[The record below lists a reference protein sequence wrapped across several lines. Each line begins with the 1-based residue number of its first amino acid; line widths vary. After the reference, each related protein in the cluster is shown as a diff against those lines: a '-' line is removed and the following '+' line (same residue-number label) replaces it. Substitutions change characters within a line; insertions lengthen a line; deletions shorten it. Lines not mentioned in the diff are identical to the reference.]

1 MNNHLLIQTAL
12 CIIHSALLLPTAAV
26 VADEKK
32 TEVNPIGAM
41 ELTGAGIKLSFDT
54 AENGFG
60 CLSIENRLG
69 APVAFGH
76 ATQGGGGFWQ
86 ATFWRDGNPSSSTS
100 VSNLSPCISRNVERI
115 GDTLRFTWHGL
126 TLGTETGV
134 VDVVAAVSLSDAGN
148 AAEWRL
154 SMANRSGKWGLAST
168 TFPVF
173 RKIVRSGEATA
184 LLPDGCWG
192 GRLLKNFEENNR
204 PRLIYPW
211 YGAGGAPVQ
220 TLAYMIA
227 GAGLQITA
235 LDGKSQEKTFGTEK
249 QNATIWYRCP
259 DEGRPGAANTPDFA
273 VETAVFR
280 GDWWIAAKRYR
291 KWALQQE
298 WAAKGPLS
306 RRGDFNRRIGDVGFW
321 LQLWKGPVDLTN
333 IVDKT
338 IAVFPDIPL
347 GVHWYTWHKIPSTIP
362 TRNSSRHVKELVR
375 RCNGCQGAWRL
386 PCPT

>member
-126 TLGTETGV
+126 TLGTGTP
-134 VDVVAAVSLSDAGN
+134 SKT
-148 AAEWRL
+148 RL
-154 SMANRSGKWGLAST
+154 
-168 TFPVF
+168 
-173 RKIVRSGEATA
+173 
-184 LLPDGCWG
+184 D
-192 GRLLKNFEENNR
+192 
-204 PRLIYPW
+204 
-211 YGAGGAPVQ
+211 
-220 TLAYMIA
+220 
-227 GAGLQITA
+227 
-235 LDGKSQEKTFGTEK
+235 
-249 QNATIWYRCP
+249 
-259 DEGRPGAANTPDFA
+259 
-273 VETAVFR
+273 
-280 GDWWIAAKRYR
+280 
-291 KWALQQE
+291 
-298 WAAKGPLS
+298 
-306 RRGDFNRRIGDVGFW
+306 
-321 LQLWKGPVDLTN
+321 
-333 IVDKT
+333 
-338 IAVFPDIPL
+338 
-347 GVHWYTWHKIPSTIP
+347 
-362 TRNSSRHVKELVR
+362 
-375 RCNGCQGAWRL
+375 
-386 PCPT
+386 